1 MTQRAILTILLTPI
15 LAILLWGCENDT
27 GNDVAGPGGDPGGGT
42 GGTCLGCHSSE
53 DALKEALGTEELVVT
68 TGTKDDG

>member
-1 MTQRAILTILLTPI
+1 MTQRAILTILLSPV

-27 GNDVAGPGGDPGGGT
+27 GNDVAGPGGGT
-42 GGTCLGCHSSE
+42 DKTCLGCHSSE
-53 DALKEALGTEELVVT
+53 EALKEALGTEELVLA